1 MSTFKLPD
9 LGEGLAE
16 AEIVEW
22 FVTVG
27 DRIERDQPL
36 VSVETDKAIVEIPS
50 PQTGRIEELLGDS
63 GDVIHVGDPLVVF
76 GDSETKGQDKPQS
89 TAAPRAAPSG
99 PREAARDSTTVVGEV
114 RSGTEV
120 IAEEAAEVSRGIRA
134 TPAVRALARR
144 LDVDLSAITPTGP
157 GDTISRDDVQRAAQT
172 LADAGPLEPL
182 RGVRRA
188 MARTMTRAHA
198 EVVPV
203 TVSDDV
209 DVECWPQGTDITL
222 RLIRS
227 IVAGCRAEPSLN
239 GWYDGHSMGRRL
251 LEKIDLGIAVDS
263 EDGLFVPVLRD
274 VGNRDA
280 EDLRRGL
287 DALVADV
294 KARSIP
300 PAEMR
305 GYTITLSNFGTIAGR
320 YSDPVV
326 VPPTVAI
333 IGAGKIRPHVVAVD
347 GKPAVHRIL
356 PLSLSFDHRAVTG
369 GEAARFLGVMM
380 IDLARPS

>member
-22 FVTVG
+22 FVRVG
-27 DRIERDQPL
+27 DTIERDQPL

-50 PQTGRIEELLGDS
+50 PQTGRVDEILGDA
-63 GDVIHVGDPLVVF
+63 GDMIQVGDPLVVF
-76 GDSETKGQDKPQS
+76 ADAGAQSQQKPAPAAAS
-89 TAAPRAAPSG
+89 TPAPSKR
-99 PREAARDSTTVVGEV
+99 REAVRASTSIVGEMP
-114 RSGTEV
+114 SSEEV
-120 IAEEAAEVSRGIRA
+120 ISEEPAEVGRGIRV

-144 LDVDLSAITPTGP
+144 LNVDLTAITPSGP
-157 GDTISRDDVQRAAQT
+157 GDTVSRDDVQRAAQT
-172 LADAGPLEPL
+172 LADAGPIEPL

-188 MARTMTRAHA
+188 MARTMARAHA

-209 DVECWPQGTDITL
+209 DVHCWAQGTDITL
-222 RLIRS
+222 RLIRG
-227 IVAGCRAEPSLN
+227 IVAACRAEPSLN
-239 GWYDGHSMGRRL
+239 AWYDGHTMGRRL
-251 LEKIDLGIAVDS
+251 LEKVDLGIAVDT

-274 VGNRDA
+274 VGQRDDQ
-280 EDLRRGL
+280 DLRRGL

-300 PAEMR
+300 PEEMR

-333 IGAGKIRPHVVAVD
+333 IGAGKIRPQVVAVD
-347 GKPAVHRIL
+347 GEPGVHRIL

-369 GEAARFLGVMM
+369 GEAARFLREMM
-380 IDLARPS
+380 VDLARPI

>member
-22 FVTVG
+22 FVRVG
-27 DRIERDQPL
+27 DTIERDQPL

-50 PQTGRIEELLGDS
+50 PQAGRIDELRGNT
-63 GDVIHVGDPLVVF
+63 GDVIQVGDPLVVF
-76 GDSETKGQDKPQS
+76 ADTGAKSQQKQTSAAAAQTPASSRRGEPVSDSS
-89 TAAPRAAPSG
+89 I
-99 PREAARDSTTVVGEV
+99 VGEV
-114 RSGTEV
+114 RAGEEI
-120 IAEEAAEVSRGIRA
+120 IAEEPGEVSRGIRT

-144 LDVDLSAITPTGP
+144 LDVDLAAVTPTGP

-172 LADAGPLEPL
+172 LAQAGPMEPL

-209 DVECWPQGTDITL
+209 DVQCWAQGTDITL
-222 RLIRS
+222 RLIRG
-227 IVAGCRAEPSLN
+227 IVAACRAEPSLN
-239 GWYDGHSMGRRL
+239 AWYDGHAMGRRL

-274 VGNRDA
+274 VGNRDDQ
-280 EDLRRGL
+280 DLRRGL

-300 PAEMR
+300 PEEMR

-333 IGAGKIRPHVVAVD
+333 IGAGKIRPEVVAVD
-347 GKPAVHRIL
+347 GEPGVHRIL

-369 GEAARFLGVMM
+369 GEAARFLKEMM
-380 IDLARPS
+380 ADLARPS

>member
-1 MSTFKLPD
+1 
-9 LGEGLAE
+9 
-16 AEIVEW
+16 
-22 FVTVG
+22 
-27 DRIERDQPL
+27 
-36 VSVETDKAIVEIPS
+36 
-50 PQTGRIEELLGDS
+50 
-63 GDVIHVGDPLVVF
+63 
-76 GDSETKGQDKPQS
+76 
-89 TAAPRAAPSG
+89 
-99 PREAARDSTTVVGEV
+99 
-114 RSGTEV
+114 
-120 IAEEAAEVSRGIRA
+120 
-134 TPAVRALARR
+134 
-144 LDVDLSAITPTGP
+144 
-157 GDTISRDDVQRAAQT
+157 ISRDDVQRAAQT

-188 MARTMTRAHA
+188 MARTMTRAHS

-203 TVSDDV
+203 TVCDDV
-209 DVECWPQGTDITL
+209 DVECWAPGTDITL

-239 GWYDGHSMGRRL
+239 AWYDGHAMGRRL
-251 LEKIDLGIAVDS
+251 LEKVDLGIAVDS

-274 VGNRDA
+274 VGNRD
-280 EDLRRGL
+280 ERDLRRGL

-300 PAEMR
+300 GEEMR

-333 IGAGKIRPHVVAVD
+333 IGAGKIRPQAVAVD
-347 GKPAVHRIL
+347 GKPGVHRIL

-369 GEAARFLGVMM
+369 GEAARFLAAMM
-380 IDLARPS
+380 TDLARPN

>member
-22 FVTVG
+22 FVRVG
-27 DRIERDQPL
+27 DTIERDQPL

-50 PQTGRIEELLGDS
+50 PQTGRIDELVGDA
-63 GDVIHVGDPLVVF
+63 GDVIQVGDPLVVF
-76 GDSETKGQDKPQS
+76 ADAGAKGQQMP
-89 TAAPRAAPSG
+89 TPAPSERG
-99 PREAARDSTTVVGEV
+99 AAARASTTVVGEV
-114 RSGTEV
+114 PSGEKI
-120 IAEEAAEVSRGIRA
+120 IAEEPSEVGRGVRA

-144 LDVDLSAITPTGP
+144 LDVDLAVVTPTGP
-157 GDTISRDDVQRAAQT
+157 GDTISRDDVQRAAKT
-172 LADAGPLEPL
+172 LAEAGPMEPL

-209 DVECWPQGTDITL
+209 DVQCWARGTDITL

-239 GWYDGHSMGRRL
+239 AWYDGHAMGRRL
-251 LEKIDLGIAVDS
+251 LEKVDLGIAVDT

-274 VGNRDA
+274 VGHRDDQ
-280 EDLRRGL
+280 DLRRGL

-300 PAEMR
+300 SEEMR

-333 IGAGKIRPHVVAVD
+333 IGAGKIRPEVVAVD
-347 GKPAVHRIL
+347 GEPGVHRIL

-369 GEAARFLGVMM
+369 GEAARFLKEMM
-380 IDLARPS
+380 ADLARPN

>member
-9 LGEGLAE
+9 LGEGLVE

-22 FVTVG
+22 FVQVG
-27 DRIERDQPL
+27 DDIKRDQPL

-50 PQTGRIEELLGDS
+50 PQPGRVDELLGDA

-76 GDSETKGQDKPQS
+76 AD
-89 TAAPRAAPSG
+89 TAAEEPPKGEATASAGRSQHDAPSQDS
-99 PREAARDSTTVVGEV
+99 AAVVGEV
-114 RSGTEV
+114 RAGEEV
-120 IAEEAAEVSRGIRA
+120 IAEEPAEVSRGVRA

-144 LDVDLSAITPTGP
+144 LDIDLASVTPTGP
-157 GDTISRDDVQRAAQT
+157 GDAISRDDVQRAAQT

-188 MARTMTRAHA
+188 MARSMAQAHS

-209 DVECWPQGTDITL
+209 DVHGWDEGTDITL
-222 RLIRS
+222 RLIHG
-227 IVAGCRAEPSLN
+227 IVAACRAEPSLN
-239 GWYDGHSMGRRL
+239 AWYDGHAVGRRL
-251 LEKIDLGIAVDS
+251 LSKIDLGIAVDS

-274 VGNRDA
+274 VGQRD
-280 EDLRRGL
+280 DQGLRHGL

-300 PAEMR
+300 PEEMR
-305 GYTITLSNFGTIAGR
+305 GYSITLSNFGMIAGR

-333 IGAGKIRPHVVAVD
+333 IGAGKIRPQVVAVD
-347 GKPAVHRIL
+347 GEPSVHRIL

-369 GEAARFLGVMM
+369 GEAARFLKALMA
-380 IDLARPS
+380 DLAQPN

>member
-22 FVTVG
+22 FVRVG
-27 DRIERDQPL
+27 ETIKRDQPL

-50 PQTGRIEELLGDS
+50 PQSGRIDELLGDT
-63 GDVIHVGDPLVVF
+63 GDVIQVGDPLVVF
-76 GDSETKGQDKPQS
+76 EDTQAKDQPKAE
-89 TAAPRAAPSG
+89 PRVAQPATPSQRG
-99 PREAARDSTTVVGEV
+99 ERARDSTTVVGEV
-114 RSGTEV
+114 RAGEEIV
-120 IAEEAAEVSRGIRA
+120 AEEPAEVGRGIRA

-144 LDVDLSAITPTGP
+144 LDVELAVVTPTGP
-157 GDTISRDDVQRAAQT
+157 GETITRDDVQRAAQK
-172 LADAGPLEPL
+172 LAEAGPLAPL

-209 DVECWPQGTDITL
+209 DVECWAPGTDITL
-222 RLIRS
+222 RLIRA
-227 IVAGCRAEPSLN
+227 IVVGCRAERSLN
-239 GWYDGHSMGRRL
+239 AWYDGHAMGRRL
-251 LEKIDLGIAVDS
+251 LEKIDLGIAVDT

-274 VGNRDA
+274 VGNRDDQ
-280 EDLRRGL
+280 DLRRGL

-300 PAEMR
+300 PEEMR
-305 GYTITLSNFGTIAGR
+305 SYTITLSNFGTIAGR

-333 IGAGKIRPHVVAVD
+333 IGAGKIRPLVVAVD
-347 GKPAVHRIL
+347 GKPAVHRVL

-369 GEAARFLGVMM
+369 GEAARFLKEMM
-380 IDLARPS
+380 DDLACAG

>member
-22 FVTVG
+22 FVAVG
-27 DRIERDQPL
+27 DQIVRDQPL

-50 PQTGRIEELLGDS
+50 PQTGRIDELLGET

-76 GDSETKGQDKPQS
+76 GEADTKVRDKQKP
-89 TAAPRAAPSG
+89 AAAEKAAPSES
-99 PREAARDSTTVVGEV
+99 REAARDSTTVVGEV
-114 RSGTEV
+114 RSGEEV
-120 IAEEAAEVSRGIRA
+120 IAEEAAEVGRGIRA

-144 LDVDLSAITPTGP
+144 LDVDLAAITPTGP
-157 GDTISRDDVQRAAQT
+157 GDTISRDDVQRAAHT

-209 DVECWPQGTDITL
+209 DVECWAQGTDITL
-222 RLIRS
+222 RLIRG
-227 IVAGCRAEPSLN
+227 IVAACRAEPSLN
-239 GWYDGHSMGRRL
+239 GWYDGHAMGRRL

-274 VGNRDA
+274 VGNRDD

-333 IGAGKIRPHVVAVD
+333 IGAGKIRPQVVAVD
-347 GKPAVHRIL
+347 GKPGIHRVL

-369 GEAARFLGVMM
+369 GEAARFLGAMM
-380 IDLARPS
+380 TDLARPS

>member
-9 LGEGLAE
+9 LGEGLVE

-22 FVTVG
+22 FVRVG
-27 DRIERDQPL
+27 EQIERDQPL

-50 PQTGRIEELLGDS
+50 PQAGRIEELLGDA
-63 GDVIHVGDPLVVF
+63 GDVMHVGDPLVVF
-76 GDSETKGQDKPQS
+76 GGGEVQSQGQGQRTSVAKPERRDKS
-89 TAAPRAAPSG
+89 S
-99 PREAARDSTTVVGEV
+99 RESTTVVGEV
-114 RSGTEV
+114 RAGEEV
-120 IAEEAAEVSRGIRA
+120 ITEQAAEVGRGVRA

-144 LDVDLSAITPTGP
+144 LDVDLAAVTPTGP

-188 MARTMTRAHA
+188 MARTMTRAHS

-209 DVECWPQGTDITL
+209 DVECWAPGTDITL

-239 GWYDGHSMGRRL
+239 AWYDGHAMGRRL

-274 VGNRDA
+274 VGSRDA
-280 EDLRRGL
+280 QDLRRGL

-300 PAEMR
+300 GEEMR

-333 IGAGKIRPHVVAVD
+333 IGAGKIRPQVVSVND
-347 GKPAVHRIL
+347 KPGVHRIL

-369 GEAARFLGVMM
+369 GEAARFLAAMM
-380 IDLARPS
+380 EDLAQPS

>member
-22 FVTVG
+22 FVRVG
-27 DRIERDQPL
+27 DIIKRDQPL

-50 PQTGRIEELLGDS
+50 PQSGRIDELLGDT
-63 GDVIHVGDPLVVF
+63 GDVIQVGDVLVVF
-76 GDSETKGQDKPQS
+76 EDTQAKDQAKLEPHAAQPATPSQRRET
-89 TAAPRAAPSG
+89 
-99 PREAARDSTTVVGEV
+99 ARDSTTVVGEV
-114 RSGTEV
+114 RAGEEIVAEEPTEV
-120 IAEEAAEVSRGIRA
+120 GRGIRA

-144 LDVDLSAITPTGP
+144 LDVDLAVVTPTGP
-157 GDTISRDDVQRAAQT
+157 GDTITRDDVQRAAQK
-172 LADAGPLEPL
+172 LAEAGPLTPL

-209 DVECWPQGTDITL
+209 DMECWAPGTDITL
-222 RLIRS
+222 RLIRA
-227 IVAGCRAEPSLN
+227 IVVGCRAEPNLN
-239 GWYDGHSMGRRL
+239 AWYDGHAMGRRL
-251 LEKIDLGIAVDS
+251 LEKIELGIAVDS

-274 VGNRDA
+274 VGNRDDQ
-280 EDLRRGL
+280 DLRRGL

-300 PAEMR
+300 PEEMR
-305 GYTITLSNFGTIAGR
+305 SYTITLSNFGTIAGR

-333 IGAGKIRPHVVAVD
+333 IGAGKIRPLVVAVD
-347 GKPAVHRIL
+347 GEPAVHRVL

-369 GEAARFLGVMM
+369 GEAARFLKEMM
-380 IDLARPS
+380 ADLARAG

>member
-22 FVTVG
+22 FVRVG
-27 DRIERDQPL
+27 DTVKLDQPL

-50 PQTGRIEELLGDS
+50 PQAGRIGELLGDR
-63 GDVIHVGDPLVVF
+63 GDVIQVGDPLVVF
-76 GDSETKGQDKPQS
+76 EGEEAQGQERKAYAASQMGHGQRSETS
-89 TAAPRAAPSG
+89 
-99 PREAARDSTTVVGEV
+99 RESTTVVGEV
-114 RSGTEV
+114 QAGEEV
-120 IAEEAAEVSRGIRA
+120 IAETPSEVGRGIRA

-144 LDVDLSAITPTGP
+144 LDVDLAVVTPTGP
-157 GDTISRDDVQRAAQT
+157 GETITRDDVQRAAQT

-188 MARTMTRAHA
+188 MARTMTRAHS
-198 EVVPV
+198 EVVHV

-209 DVECWPQGTDITL
+209 DVECWARDTDITL
-222 RLIRS
+222 RLIHG
-227 IVAGCRAEPSLN
+227 IVAGCRAEPGLN
-239 GWYDGHSMGRRL
+239 TWYDGHAMGRRL
-251 LEKIDLGIAVDS
+251 LERIDLGIAVDS

-274 VGNRDA
+274 VGNRDDQ
-280 EDLRRGL
+280 DLRRGL

-294 KARSIP
+294 RARSIP
-300 PAEMR
+300 PEEMR

-333 IGAGKIRPHVVAVD
+333 IGAGKIRPQVVAVD
-347 GKPAVHRIL
+347 GEPRVHRIL

-369 GEAARFLGVMM
+369 GEAARFLKAMM
-380 IDLARPS
+380 EELARPS

>member
-9 LGEGLAE
+9 LGEGLVE

-22 FVTVG
+22 FVRVG
-27 DRIERDQPL
+27 DQIERDQPL

-50 PQTGRIEELLGDS
+50 PQAGRIEELLGDA
-63 GDVIHVGDPLVVF
+63 GDVMHVGDPLMVF
-76 GDSETKGQDKPQS
+76 GGDEAQGQEQRTS
-89 TAAPRAAPSG
+89 AATPKRRDESS
-99 PREAARDSTTVVGEV
+99 RESTTVVGEV
-114 RSGTEV
+114 RAGEEV
-120 IAEEAAEVSRGIRA
+120 ITEKAAEVSRGIRA

-144 LDVDLSAITPTGP
+144 LDVDLAAVTPTGP

-188 MARTMTRAHA
+188 MARTMTRAHS

-209 DVECWPQGTDITL
+209 DVECWAPGTDITL

-239 GWYDGHSMGRRL
+239 GWYDGHAMGRRL
-251 LEKIDLGIAVDS
+251 LERIDLGIAVDS

-274 VGNRDA
+274 VGNRDDR
-280 EDLRRGL
+280 DLRRGL

-300 PAEMR
+300 GEEMR

-333 IGAGKIRPHVVAVD
+333 IGAGKIRPQVVAVD
-347 GKPAVHRIL
+347 GKPGVHRIL

-369 GEAARFLGVMM
+369 GEAARFLAAMM
-380 IDLARPS
+380 ADLARPS